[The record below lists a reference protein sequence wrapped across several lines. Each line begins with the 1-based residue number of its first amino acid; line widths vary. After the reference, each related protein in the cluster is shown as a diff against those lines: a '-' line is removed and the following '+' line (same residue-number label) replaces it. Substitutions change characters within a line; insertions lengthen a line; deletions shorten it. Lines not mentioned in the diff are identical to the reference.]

1 MSGRTLVVLRV
12 VFGLAL
18 LPLVTG
24 VLIVTYQDASMTH
37 LPGKWATV
45 EMVRAG
51 VFPFLQPYASFGQPL
66 AGNPNFGTFFPDTLL
81 FLVLPLPVAF
91 GAHFAI
97 AAALGFLGARR
108 WARAEGVA
116 AAPAEVAAFAFVLSG
131 VFLSTWKFYN
141 SGMALAVAPW
151 VLASAARLARA
162 DSPRRGALELGLA
175 GALEIL
181 AGEPVIALL
190 AFLLAAGRV
199 LAASTH
205 GFARRRLGG
214 LGAGLLL
221 AGLLS
226 APQLLLTWQIFH
238 GSSREQRPFPF
249 VTATGTSVHPI
260 LALEQVM
267 PFPFGRPDLT
277 GPAGFTGHAWFDNHS
292 PYLWTLHLG
301 WATLALLLLFGRP
314 RRGPERGFYA
324 VAVLAAVLSL
334 GKYLPLAKKIY
345 PLLSL
350 DGRIRF
356 PVKWWYVVAL
366 CLVPM
371 VGWAAERWHRG
382 ERANRGSMEAVA
394 AMLVAFVAV
403 AIAHG
408 AGTGL
413 AWAGIAASTAAVL
426 AMLLVFRG
434 AGVNPAP
441 LILRSRFASPGR
453 RASLGLVAMALA
465 LPLALGHLPLL
476 LAVLDR
482 PSPSPPRLTG
492 GRVYERIRD
501 ADAHPLGAPV
511 APEAITREVFR
522 RVAPELWAVSGG
534 LSGVGYAFDRDPD
547 GSYSDGDRAVR
558 KQLEDASWEERAD
571 PLRRSGVR
579 YVVTDDALAAP
590 YREAAVLSERHQVRL
605 YALDEPAPAVRLDGG
620 RIVSFEEGPARLTA
634 SVETD
639 TGGTLLWS
647 RSYFR
652 AWRASVDGR
661 PVEPVLADGHL
672 VGVPVSAGAHHIEVR
687 WSRGPLFAGV
697 GLWLVGVTAAF
708 FLRRETA
715 G

>member
-1 MSGRTLVVLRV
+1 MSGRTLVVLRA

-81 FLVLPLPVAF
+81 FLVLPLSVAF
-91 GAHFAI
+91 GAHFAL
-97 AAALGFLGARR
+97 AAVLGFIGARR
-108 WARAEGVA
+108 WARAEGLA

-131 VFLSTWKFYN
+131 VFVSTWKFYN
-141 SGMALAVAPW
+141 SGMALAIAPW

-162 DSPRRGALELGLA
+162 DSPKRGALGLGLA

-199 LAASTH
+199 VAVSTR
-205 GFARRRLGG
+205 GFVRPRLGG
-214 LGAGLLL
+214 LAGGFLL

-301 WATLALLLLFGRP
+301 WASLALLLLFGRP
-314 RRGPERGFYA
+314 RMGPERGFYA
-324 VAVLAAVLSL
+324 VAVLAAILSF

-371 VGWAAERWHRG
+371 VGGAAERWHRG
-382 ERANRGSMEAVA
+382 ERANRGSVEAVS
-394 AMLVAFVAV
+394 AMLVAFIAV

-413 AWAGIAASTAAVL
+413 AWAGVAASAAAVM
-426 AMLLVFRG
+426 AMLLR
-434 AGVNPAP
+434 
-441 LILRSRFASPGR
+441 R
-453 RASLGLVAMALA
+453 RASLDLLAMAIA

-482 PSPSPPRLTG
+482 PFPPPPRLTG

-511 APEAITREVFR
+511 PPEATTREVFR
-522 RVAPELWAVSGG
+522 RVAPELWAVTGG

-605 YALDEPAPAVRLDGG
+605 YALDDTAPAVRFEGG

-634 SVETD
+634 SVEAE
-639 TGGTLLWS
+639 TGGTLVWS

-661 PVEPVLADGHL
+661 PVEPVLTDGHL
-672 VGVPVSAGAHHIEVR
+672 VGIPVSAGAHHVEVR
-687 WSRGPLFAGV
+687 WSRAPLIVGAG
-697 GLWLVGVTAAF
+697 LCAVGVIAALQ
-708 FLRRETA
+708 LRRGRA